1 MNIES
6 LPNDLQYLDYIE
18 EDNTD
23 IQSEHDSCDYKDDDY
38 LSDEEMNKN
47 YSFFKKKPSKRTYQ
61 EQFAMFNKL
70 NPFHIID
77 ELKEDL
83 YISDDD

>member
-1 MNIES
+1 
-6 LPNDLQYLDYIE
+6 
-18 EDNTD
+18 
-23 IQSEHDSCDYKDDDY
+23 
-38 LSDEEMNKN
+38 MNKN